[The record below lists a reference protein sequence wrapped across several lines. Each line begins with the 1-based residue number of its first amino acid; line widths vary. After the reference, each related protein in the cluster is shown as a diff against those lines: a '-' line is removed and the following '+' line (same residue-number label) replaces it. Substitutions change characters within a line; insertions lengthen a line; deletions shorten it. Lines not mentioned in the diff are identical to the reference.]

1 MIDFI
6 LFEKKSE
13 NDRPVWT
20 EDLVKT
26 FCEDQ
31 KISPREIKE
40 ETLFYVVRVVDGEDD
55 PDQHYRML
63 EVTETITFI
72 MKDDPA
78 LNEFMELG
86 VPPLQELKINDD
98 EKEA

>member
-1 MIDFI
+1 MIDFV

-31 KISPREIKE
+31 KIVPREIVDE
-40 ETLFYVVRVVDGEDD
+40 HLFYVVRVTDGEED
-55 PDQHYRML
+55 PAQHYRML

-72 MKDDPA
+72 MKDDA
-78 LNEFMELG
+78 SLDEIMELD
-86 VPPLQELKINDD
+86 VPPIKQLCINDD